1 MLSGMRKYGEEEN
14 FEEALNRV
22 YMATKPY
29 TIPDEIQI
37 ILNDPKATNLTD
49 DPFWIVVHSVRQFVQ
64 NEGHGKLPLLGTVP
78 DLHADS
84 ESFIKLQHLYFNKA
98 NQDMEVVKNY
108 VKQNLHKLGK
118 NPDEIN
124 EAYIKLFCKNCLV
137 LRVIRYRTLEQ
148 ELTTPLVG
156 NLESTLI
163 DFMTMEPGNG
173 IWYILVRAAERF
185 FNEHKRYPGEIK
197 DYAEDYYD
205 LKKHTDALVK
215 EFNLSE
221 TQIADEPIFEIC
233 RYGNSQLHSIAAFIG
248 GVAAQEIIKLV
259 TMKWVPLNNTFV
271 YNGIKGSSS
280 SIEM

>member
-1 MLSGMRKYGEEEN
+1 
-14 FEEALNRV
+14 
-22 YMATKPY
+22 
-29 TIPDEIQI
+29 
-37 ILNDPKATNLTD
+37 
-49 DPFWIVVHSVRQFVQ
+49 
-64 NEGHGKLPLLGTVP
+64 
-78 DLHADS
+78 
-84 ESFIKLQHLYFNKA
+84 
-98 NQDMEVVKNY
+98 
-108 VKQNLHKLGK
+108 
-118 NPDEIN
+118 
-124 EAYIKLFCKNCLV
+124 
-137 LRVIRYRTLEQ
+137 
-148 ELTTPLVG
+148 VG

-185 FNEHKRYPGEIK
+185 YNEHKRYPGERK
-197 DYAEDYYD
+197 DYAEDYYE
-205 LKKHTDALVK
+205 LKKHADALVK
-215 EFNLSE
+215 EFNLTE